1 MPRGS
6 ELLLADDPLWYKDA
20 IIYELHIKAFYD
32 SDGDG
37 AGDFRGLTMKL
48 DYLRDLGVTA
58 VWLLPFYPS
67 PLKDDGYDIADF
79 FNINPRYGEL
89 KDFREFLREA
99 HKRGIRVIT
108 ELVLNH
114 TSDQHPWF
122 QRARRSKRGSVY
134 RDFYVWSDNPG
145 KYSDAR
151 IIFQDFEPSNW
162 SWDPEAKAYYW
173 HRFYSHQPDLNY
185 DNPHVQKAM
194 LRVIDYWM
202 RMGVDGMRLDAVPYL
217 FEREGTNCENLPETY
232 EYLKRL
238 RQHVDANFK
247 NRMLLAEAN
256 QWPED
261 AVAYFGHGDI
271 CNMAFHFPLMPRMFM
286 SVQMEDSFPIIDILD
301 QTPPISDNCQW
312 ALFLRNH
319 DELTLEM
326 VTDEERDYM
335 YRIYAR
341 DPRARI
347 NLGIRRRLAPL
358 LGNDLRKIRLMYG
371 LLFCMPGTPVIY
383 YGNEIT
389 MGDNYYLGDR
399 DGVRTPMQWSPDKNA
414 GFSRADPQQLYLP
427 VVIDYS
433 YHYQTINVENQEKN
447 PASHLW
453 FMRHLIALRKR
464 FLAFGRGSM
473 QVVASS
479 NNKVFSFIREYEDE
493 KILVAVN
500 LSRLPQMTTLDLSD
514 YAGLIPEE
522 LMSRNKFHPIQKDP
536 YVLTFDPYGGYFFS
550 LGHGEGQAC
559 IGPGSAQ
566 GLDAVVHWSEIFEGK
581 GRDVLEGEVLP
592 DYIGGCRWFGGKA
605 RQIQEIKIL
614 EVIPLMREN
623 LRVRIVLLSV
633 EYLEGLPDMFVIPL
647 GYAEGDEARKISV
660 DFPAAVIS
668 PMKVA
673 GRDGILYDSLYNR
686 EFCNELLWLLARH
699 RRLKT
704 SSAELSGFSGRHFRH
719 DLLRA
724 GMAPKVLAAD
734 QSNTS
739 ILYGEDYF
747 FKLYR
752 NPDEGMNPDLEISRF
767 LTEEAGFPYSPSFAG
782 ALELRRRRGDPITLG
797 LLLDYVPNQGTALDF
812 FLTGLQVFY
821 EQVLSMRAGL
831 PEAPEAGGHLL
842 DLAMDDNPPEFAN
855 RLHPGVPEDM
865 VSLLGTRT
873 AQMHRALGSGGEDS
887 DFAPEKFS
895 GLAQRASFQSLQ
907 STQKRVFQLLSAGIP
922 HLPPEIAAEVSQL
935 VSRSGEIVSI
945 FRTILSGRIS
955 ARRIRIHGDYH
966 LGQVLYTGKDYVII
980 DFEGEPARPL
990 SERRLKLSPIRD
1002 VAGMIRSFHYAAY
1015 IALLRGSRV
1024 RGEDVPVLEPW
1035 AEMWYTRMSAVFLR
1049 AYLETMK
1056 GSGLIPERTEELKTL
1071 LNCFL
1076 LNKAI
1081 YELGYELNNR
1091 PEWVVIPVRG
1101 IRYLLDSA
1109 SPSPKKE

>member
-1 MPRGS
+1 MPRGT
-6 ELLLADDPLWYKDA
+6 ELLTDDPLWYKDA
-20 IIYELHIKAFYD
+20 IIYELHIKAFFD

-37 AGDFRGLTMKL
+37 VGDFRGLTMKL

-79 FNINPRYGEL
+79 FNINPRYGVL
-89 KDFREFLREA
+89 RDFREFLRQA

-122 QRARRSKRGSVY
+122 QRARRAKPGSVY
-134 RDFYVWSDNPG
+134 RDFYVWSDNPSR
-145 KYSDAR
+145 YSDAR

-162 SWDPEAKAYYW
+162 TWDAEAKAYYW

-194 LRVIDYWM
+194 FRVIDYWM

-238 RQHVDANFK
+238 RQHVDAKFK

-261 AVAYFGHGDI
+261 AVAYFGNGDM

-286 SVQMEDSFPIIDILD
+286 SVQMEDSFPIVDILD
-301 QTPPISDNCQW
+301 QTPPISANCQW

-358 LGNDLRKIRLMYG
+358 LGNDQRKIRLMYG
-371 LLFCMPGTPVIY
+371 LLFCMPGTPVVY
-383 YGNEIT
+383 YGNEIC

-414 GFSRADPQQLYLP
+414 GFSTADPQQLYLP

-433 YHYQTINVENQEKN
+433 YHYQTMNVENHEKN
-447 PASHLW
+447 PASILW

-464 FLAFGRGSM
+464 FSAFGRGSM
-473 QVVASS
+473 QIVAST
-479 NNKVFSFIREYEDE
+479 NNKVFSFIREYGDE

-514 YAGLIPEE
+514 YAGLVPEE
-522 LMSRNKFHPIQKDP
+522 LMGRNKFHQIQKSP
-536 YVLTFDPYGGYFFS
+536 YVLTFDPYGGYLFS
-550 LGHGEGQAC
+550 LGDAEGQSC
-559 IGPGSAQ
+559 VVLSGGS
-566 GLDAVVHWSEIFEGK
+566 GLAASVHWSEIFEGK
-581 GRDVLEGEVLP
+581 KREVLEAEVLP
-592 DYIGGCRWFGGKA
+592 EYIGGCRWFGGKA

-614 EVIPLMREN
+614 EVISLPKEHLHVRMVLM
-623 LRVRIVLLSV
+623 SV
-633 EYLEGLPDMFVIPL
+633 EYIEGLPDMFVIPL
-647 GYAEGDEARKISV
+647 GYAEGDEARKISS

-668 PMKVA
+668 PLRVG
-673 GRDGILYDSLYNR
+673 GREGILYDSLYNE
-686 EFCNELLWLLARH
+686 EFCSELLWVMARH

-704 SSAELSGFSGRHFRH
+704 NSAELSGFPGKNFRY
-719 DLLRA
+719 DVLTTGLR
-724 GMAPKVLAAD
+724 PKVLAAD

-752 NPDEGMNPDLEISRF
+752 NPDEGMNPDLELTRF

-782 ALELRRRRGDPITLG
+782 ALELRRRGAAPITLG
-797 LLLDYVPNQGTALDF
+797 LLIDYVQNQGTALEF
-812 FLTGLQVFY
+812 FFSGLQGFY
-821 EQVLSMRAGL
+821 EQVLSRRADL
-831 PEAPEAGGHLL
+831 PEIPETCEHLL
-842 DLAMDDNPPEFAN
+842 DLAMSENPPELVGD
-855 RLHPGVPEDM
+855 LHPGVPEEM
-865 VSLLGTRT
+865 VSLLGIRT
-873 AQMHRALGSGGEDS
+873 AQMHRALGSGSTESG
-887 DFAPEKFS
+887 FAPEKFS
-895 GLAQRASFQSLQ
+895 GLSQRASFQSLQ
-907 STQKRVFQLLSAGIP
+907 STQKRVFQLLSAGIS
-922 HLPPEIAAEVSQL
+922 HLPAEVAAEASQL
-935 VSRSGEIVSI
+935 VARSGEIVSI
-945 FRTILSGRIS
+945 FRSILNGKIS
-955 ARRIRIHGDYH
+955 AGRIRIHGDYH

-990 SERRLKLSPIRD
+990 SERRLKLSPMRD

-1015 IALLRGSRV
+1015 IALLRNSQV
-1024 RGEDVPVLEPW
+1024 RAEDVPVLEPW
-1035 AEMWYTRMSAVFLR
+1035 AEMWYTSMSAVFLR
-1049 AYLETMK
+1049 AYLGTMK
-1056 GSGLIPERTEELKTL
+1056 GSGLIPERTDELKTL
-1071 LNCFL
+1071 FNCFL

-1091 PEWVVIPVRG
+1091 PEWVVIPARG

-1109 SPSPKKE
+1109 GPSPKKE